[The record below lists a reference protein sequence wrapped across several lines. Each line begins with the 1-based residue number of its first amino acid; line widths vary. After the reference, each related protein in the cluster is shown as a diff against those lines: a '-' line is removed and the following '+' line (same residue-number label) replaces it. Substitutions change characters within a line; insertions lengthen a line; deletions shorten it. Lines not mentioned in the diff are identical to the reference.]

1 MDPQPHFNMNSIE
14 SSVPFGFKPL
24 QAGGPYMQF
33 NGPLYGRLV
42 QSKGQKKALIG
53 FRVESRHTNPTGAC
67 HGGMLASMADMM
79 AAICVPYQTDL
90 PRHFFPTISLQ
101 MDFLA
106 PAQLGDWVQAETE
119 ILRTT
124 RNLVF
129 TQGLLTVK
137 DQLVLRVS
145 AIYKVGPL
153 FQAEDQDP
161 SDPYGLAAE
170 SAP

>member
-1 MDPQPHFNMNSIE
+1 MDPLSDLHMNSVE
-14 SSVPFGFKPL
+14 SPVPAGFKPL
-24 QAGGPYMQF
+24 KAGGPYMQF
-33 NGPLYGRLV
+33 NGPLYGRLI
-42 QSKGQKKALIG
+42 QSGGQRRVLIG
-53 FRVESRHTNPTGAC
+53 FRVEPRHTNPTGAC

-106 PAQLGDWVQAETE
+106 PARLGDWVQAETE

-129 TQGLLTVK
+129 TQGLITAQ
-137 DQLVLRVS
+137 DQLALRVS

-153 FQAEDQDP
+153 FQAEDVAP
-161 SDPYGLAAE
+161 GDPYGLALE
-170 SAP
+170 FAP